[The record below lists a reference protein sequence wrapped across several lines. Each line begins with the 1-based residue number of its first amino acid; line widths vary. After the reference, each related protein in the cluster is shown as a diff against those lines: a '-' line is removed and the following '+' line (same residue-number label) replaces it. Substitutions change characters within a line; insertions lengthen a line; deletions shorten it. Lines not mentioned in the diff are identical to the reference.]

1 MTVRFSGT
9 AGFFDNVTA
18 HMVTDPSQA
27 QYVGD
32 PTPSID
38 SAWHALLDGKLVS
51 YTSPLFY
58 VSYRLTG
65 CREIFQYYRN
75 GSETGMG

>member
-1 MTVRFSGT
+1 V
-9 AGFFDNVTA
+9 
-18 HMVTDPSQA
+18 VTDSSQT

-51 YTSPLFY
+51 YTSHLFLRF
-58 VSYRLTG
+58 VSVDSLQGDISILPQRKRSRHGVIHTSNTITEVLSIQRG
-65 CREIFQYYRN
+65 
-75 GSETGMG
+75 